1 MAEGTRLLSEYGI
14 HLPSRV
20 RIPPSPLAPPTATT
34 TLRPLFSEAHAPVA
48 QLDRASVYGTEG
60 HRFESCRAR
69 QESPAKLGFFID
81 CEFVG
86 HRTLSRICPE
96 EHPNPGMASGPCAR
110 SVAHDPSINPSTLTD
125 YRSSE
130 QDAAIFL
137 TAAFTSL
144 RRGELVALRWRD
156 VDFAVS
162 AIRVRAGHCSVSS
175 SKAAVDQAPGLQKPC
190 TAPSL
195 WPQTPQ
201 KIRSAPGVGPAA
213 TARQSVAPHA
223 GQVPPSPDG
232 PLANSSASPASRRR
246 ADDKSVDVARDTG
259 APPSSQNLTAGSP
272 PGAPAS
278 CGAKATQAPSLTSA
292 GCQASSSPRTSAD
305 VALGGSIPPTANQ
318 SGPRIRAGSTPSSLV
333 PATRPGRA
341 SGHNEIHE

>member
-34 TLRPLFSEAHAPVA
+34 TLWPLSSEAHAPVA

-130 QDAAIFL
+130 PDAAVFL

-156 VDFAVS
+156 VDFAAS
-162 AIRVRAGHCSVSS
+162 AIRVRAGHCSVFVIEGSS
-175 SKAAVDQAPGLQKPC
+175 RSGARTPEAVHRAVAVATDAAEDPLRAGRRSC
-190 TAPSL
+190 RHR
-195 WPQTPQ
+195 TP
-201 KIRSAPGVGPAA
+201 VGRAA
-213 TARQSVAPHA
+213 RRAGTTEPRRAARQQFCLARIEAPR
-223 GQVPPSPDG
+223 G
-232 PLANSSASPASRRR
+232 
-246 ADDKSVDVARDTG
+246 
-259 APPSSQNLTAGSP
+259 
-272 PGAPAS
+272 
-278 CGAKATQAPSLTSA
+278 
-292 GCQASSSPRTSAD
+292 
-305 VALGGSIPPTANQ
+305 
-318 SGPRIRAGSTPSSLV
+318 
-333 PATRPGRA
+333 
-341 SGHNEIHE
+341 